1 MSATAEIFAPAIVR
15 THSGLITTYRPMESL
30 TDKAV
35 LEQLHQSIEQA
46 LDAGET
52 QIVLD
57 LAAVPLINSAALE
70 EFLDYQDQ
78 FIRAGGWFKL
88 SHASAIVREIFRI
101 TDLDKYISIV
111 GEEPVQEIKRKK
123 SAPSAERKR
132 LGYILLDAEL
142 VTSQQIDEALKLQ
155 EKTGKRLGS
164 IVISKGWVTD
174 RDVLQLISGQ
184 LSVPYVRLQPAIYDP
199 VVVELLDRNIA
210 RRLKVLPL
218 FKVRGVLYLATPN
231 PQAIPILDEVEEQL
245 GCIVRPV
252 LAGREDILRVL
263 NERGPGAEYTS
274 ELISM
279 VDDDFEVVEKH
290 ALSDYA
296 AIDEMAGGSPV
307 INLVNALIQ
316 RAVNDGASDIHI
328 EAFRTQSRIRY
339 RIDGLLYEFQAPK
352 IELHAPMVSRLKVMA
367 NLNIAERRMPQDGRI
382 QVFTQGRSVDLRF
395 SSLPG
400 LHGEKVVLRILDKSQ
415 AVFDLNGLGMSDTNL
430 ETLSKLLKTNN
441 GLILVTG
448 PTGSGKTTT
457 LYSALNFLN
466 SIEKNIV
473 TIEDPVEYQMEIIN
487 QNEVRSDIGLGFA
500 KLLKHVLR
508 QDPDIIMV
516 GEIRDRETAEIAVQS
531 ALTGHLV
538 LSTLHTNDSVGAVI
552 RMIDMGVEPYL
563 LSSAL
568 IGVVAQRLVRT
579 ICQACRTESIA
590 PPNIVERYGWQD
602 RGKIRIARGRGC
614 DQCYD
619 SGYKGRMGIHET
631 LETNTELQ
639 NLIMSNPGR
648 DDLSAYMEKC
658 GIVNLFQDG
667 LERVLERRTTIE
679 EVSRSISL

>member
-30 TDKAV
+30 TDEAV
-35 LEQLHQSIEQA
+35 LDQLHQSIEQA

-70 EFLDYQDQ
+70 EFLDYQDR

-123 SAPSAERKR
+123 SEPSAERKR
-132 LGYILLDAEL
+132 LGDILVDAEL

-279 VDDDFEVVEKH
+279 VDDDFEVVEKY
-290 ALSDYA
+290 ALNDYA

-631 LETNTELQ
+631 LETNIDLQ

-648 DDLSAYMEKC
+648 DDLSAYMEKS
-658 GIVNLFQDG
+658 GIVSLIQDG
-667 LERVLERRTTIE
+667 MERVLEGRTTID

>member
-1 MSATAEIFAPAIVR
+1 M
-15 THSGLITTYRPMESL
+15 
-30 TDKAV
+30 
-35 LEQLHQSIEQA
+35 
-46 LDAGET
+46 
-52 QIVLD
+52 
-57 LAAVPLINSAALE
+57 PLINSAALE
-70 EFLDYQDQ
+70 EFLDYQDR

-123 SAPSAERKR
+123 TAPSAERKR
-132 LGYILLDAEL
+132 LGDILVEAEL
-142 VTSQQIDEALKLQ
+142 VTSQQIAEALKLQ

-279 VDDDFEVVEKH
+279 VDDDFEVVEKN
-290 ALSDYA
+290 ALNDHA

-631 LETNTELQ
+631 LETNIDLQ

-648 DDLSAYMEKC
+648 DDLSAYMEKS
-658 GIVNLFQDG
+658 GIVSLFQDG
-667 LERVLERRTTIE
+667 MERVLEGRTTID